1 MGDKSNIL
9 DSKDSQ
15 TDFSEFDRKR
25 IESVGED
32 TEYGDETQSL
42 LAMEERSSYSQI
54 PFGFQSRGSYKHAS
68 KNCEI
73 VGGTKNSLIF
83 SNFND
88 KFASPA
94 LVWRVIIS
102 FLPPCVFPFPAHA
115 SPPVPLVSRINDL
128 LQRVAKTWSI
138 IKFCTFRLWIHLI
151 LYKLWSTVH
160 AYLCTSWPFNYLFV
174 LFIIFLVTHNS
185 RFRQFVFLDSRGI
198 TSWSYESVYNTGT
211 PL

>member
-1 MGDKSNIL
+1 MGDKSHIL

-15 TDFSEFDRKR
+15 IEFSEFDRKR

-73 VGGTKNSLIF
+73 FGGTKNSLIF

-88 KFASPA
+88 KSASPA
-94 LVWRVIIS
+94 FVSRVIIS
-102 FLPPCVFPFPAHA
+102 FLPPCVVLFPAHP
-115 SPPVPLVSRINDL
+115 SPPIPPVSRINDL

-138 IKFCTFRLWIHLI
+138 ILYILI
-151 LYKLWSTVH
+151 M
-160 AYLCTSWPFNYLFV
+160 
-174 LFIIFLVTHNS
+174 NS
-185 RFRQFVFLDSRGI
+185 FDLI
-198 TSWSYESVYNTGT
+198 
-211 PL
+211 

>member
-1 MGDKSNIL
+1 MGDKSHIL

-15 TDFSEFDRKR
+15 TEFSEFDRKR

-73 VGGTKNSLIF
+73 VGGTKNSQIF

-94 LVWRVIIS
+94 LVSRLIIS
-102 FLPPCVFPFPAHA
+102 SLPPWVFSFPAHP
-115 SPPVPLVSRINDL
+115 SPPIPLVSRINDL

-138 IKFCTFRLWIHLI
+138 ILYILI
-151 LYKLWSTVH
+151 MNSFDLIYVVSGL
-160 AYLCTSWPFNYLFV
+160 LCMHIYV
-174 LFIIFLVTHNS
+174 QVDHFICSCFL
-185 RFRQFVFLDSRGI
+185 QFF
-198 TSWSYESVYNTGT
+198 
-211 PL
+211 

>member
-1 MGDKSNIL
+1 MLKSGLDSDSRTMGDKSHIL

-15 TDFSEFDRKR
+15 SEFSEFDRKR

-73 VGGTKNSLIF
+73 VGGTTNSLLF
-83 SNFND
+83 SNFNG

-94 LVWRVIIS
+94 LVSRVIIS
-102 FLPPCVFPFPAHA
+102 FLSPCVYPSSAHP
-115 SPPVPLVSRINDL
+115 SPPPIS
-128 LQRVAKTWSI
+128 
-138 IKFCTFRLWIHLI
+138 
-151 LYKLWSTVH
+151 
-160 AYLCTSWPFNYLFV
+160 
-174 LFIIFLVTHNS
+174 
-185 RFRQFVFLDSRGI
+185 
-198 TSWSYESVYNTGT
+198 E
-211 PL
+211 

>member
-115 SPPVPLVSRINDL
+115 SPPVPLVIRINDL
-128 LQRVAKTWSI
+128 LQRVQKLGVLLNFVHSDYEFIWSYI
-138 IKFCTFRLWIHLI
+138 SCGLLCMHIYVQVDHLI
-151 LYKLWSTVH
+151 IC
-160 AYLCTSWPFNYLFV
+160 LC
-174 LFIIFLVTHNS
+174 FL
-185 RFRQFVFLDSRGI
+185 
-198 TSWSYESVYNTGT
+198 
-211 PL
+211 

>member
-1 MGDKSNIL
+1 MGDNSNIL

-15 TDFSEFDRKR
+15 IDFSEFDRKR

-32 TEYGDETQSL
+32 TEYGGETQSL

-128 LQRVAKTWSI
+128 LQRVAKAWRI
-138 IKFCTFRLWIHLI
+138 I
-151 LYKLWSTVH
+151 LYILIMNSFDLIYVVSGL
-160 AYLCTSWPFNYLFV
+160 LCKHIYV
-174 LFIIFLVTHNS
+174 QVDHFICSCFL
-185 RFRQFVFLDSRGI
+185 
-198 TSWSYESVYNTGT
+198 
-211 PL
+211 

>member
-15 TDFSEFDRKR
+15 IEFSEFDRKR

-73 VGGTKNSLIF
+73 VGGTSNSLMF
-83 SNFND
+83 CNFDD
-88 KFASPA
+88 KFASLA
-94 LVWRVIIS
+94 LVLRVIIS
-102 FLPPCVFPFPAHA
+102 FLSPCVFPLLC
-115 SPPVPLVSRINDL
+115 PPLPPS
-128 LQRVAKTWSI
+128 
-138 IKFCTFRLWIHLI
+138 H
-151 LYKLWSTVH
+151 
-160 AYLCTSWPFNYLFV
+160 
-174 LFIIFLVTHNS
+174 
-185 RFRQFVFLDSRGI
+185 
-198 TSWSYESVYNTGT
+198 
-211 PL
+211 

>member
-1 MGDKSNIL
+1 MLKSGLDSDSRTMGDKSNIL

-15 TDFSEFDRKR
+15 IEFSEFDRKR

-73 VGGTKNSLIF
+73 VGGTTNSLLF

-88 KFASPA
+88 KFAS
-94 LVWRVIIS
+94 
-102 FLPPCVFPFPAHA
+102 FPCIEGDHLLPFPLCL
-115 SPPVPLVSRINDL
+115 SLPCQPLPS
-128 LQRVAKTWSI
+128 
-138 IKFCTFRLWIHLI
+138 H
-151 LYKLWSTVH
+151 
-160 AYLCTSWPFNYLFV
+160 P
-174 LFIIFLVTHNS
+174 NS
-185 RFRQFVFLDSRGI
+185 
-198 TSWSYESVYNTGT
+198 E
-211 PL
+211 